1 MSGQRATTAEEVP
14 ADPVAEAVAAAI
26 VEILEGAS
34 VDVRYF
40 REGEGPPLPAVEA
53 AVEAAPTATATATGA
68 GPDGWQAALTVR
80 LGGPIAPL
88 VSAGA
93 TPLLEILGALP
104 GAGMRAATRFRA
116 MTAGTADGHLLPATL
131 RALRDTIVVEALAHH
146 HACSH
151 DRAAGL
157 IAEALEFLI
166 ELNGTR
172 VEAHDLTHGVV
183 ITGAL
188 GDSPRLRFTYPEDLR
203 AAKRAPLLFDGQRSV
218 LVIDWAGN
226 ARTELQRHRLDH
238 LIPGAPPLA
247 PEAAEFSDSGSLVA
261 EATRSLGG
269 IGFFLRADHT
279 IWVFADGEPLLMRRG
294 EHWTA
299 FPLELAAAIADAI
312 EGTAVA
318 ADIAVDAAF
327 IISAQRHGA
336 ILAIVDDPAKLDGV
350 VSPKDRYDLRNDF
363 DPMGMRAETKLHH
376 LIDAEDLDAQ
386 TLARLAAL
394 DGATILDR
402 DANLLAYGAIVTSSA
417 SEHEGARTAAAKTLS
432 LTAEIVLKVSAD
444 GGVTVFRDGK
454 VVATLL
460 G

>member
-1 MSGQRATTAEEVP
+1 MSWRRTSTTGTVP
-14 ADPVAEAVAAAI
+14 ADPVGEAVAAAI
-26 VEILEGAS
+26 VEILEGSS
-34 VDVRYF
+34 VEIRYF
-40 REGEGPPLPAVEA
+40 ADGEAPSLPAVEA
-53 AVEAAPTATATATGA
+53 AASATATATGE
-68 GPDGWQAALTVR
+68 GPPGWQMAMTVR

-88 VSAGA
+88 VTSGN

-104 GAGMRAATRFRA
+104 GAGMRAAARFRTMPGA
-116 MTAGTADGHLLPATL
+116 TADGALPPAL
-131 RALRDTIVVEALAHH
+131 RRSLRDTVVIEALSDH
-146 HACSH
+146 HACAP

-157 IAEALEFLI
+157 IGESLEFLV

-172 VEAHDLTHGVV
+172 VEAQDLTHGVV
-183 ITGAL
+183 ITNAL
-188 GDSPRLRFTYPEDLR
+188 PDTPRLRFAYPRDLR
-203 AAKRAPLLFDGQRSV
+203 TAKRAPLLFDGQRSV
-218 LVIDWAGN
+218 LVVDWAGN
-226 ARTELQRHRLDH
+226 ARTEVQRHRPNH
-238 LIPGAPPLA
+238 HIPGAPPLA
-247 PEAAEFSDSGSLVA
+247 DEAAEFADSGSLVA

-269 IGFFLRADHT
+269 IGFFLRADRT

-299 FPLELAAAIADAI
+299 FPLELAAAIATAI

-336 ILAIVDDPAKLDGV
+336 ILAIVDDPARLEGV
-350 VSPKDRYDLRNDF
+350 VPPKDRYDLRNDF

-432 LTAEIVLKVSAD
+432 LTAQIVLKVSAD
-444 GGVTVFRDGK
+444 GGITVFRDGK

>member
-1 MSGQRATTAEEVP
+1 MPWQRSSTEGEAP
-14 ADPVAEAVAAAI
+14 PDPVGEAVAAAI
-26 VEILEGAS
+26 VEILEGSS
-34 VDVRYF
+34 VEVLYF
-40 REGEGPPLPAVEA
+40 RDGDSPPLPSVEA
-53 AVEAAPTATATATGA
+53 AATATATATGD
-68 GPDGWQAALTVR
+68 GPEGWQVALTVR
-80 LGGPIAPL
+80 LVGPIAPL
-88 VSAGA
+88 VTSGD

-104 GAGMRAATRFRA
+104 GAGMRTAARYRA
-116 MTAGTADGHLLPATL
+116 MPALAAAGSGAGLPPAL
-131 RALRDTIVVEALAHH
+131 RRALRDTIVVEAISRH
-146 HACSH
+146 HACEPG
-151 DRAAGL
+151 RAAGL

-172 VEAHDLTHGVV
+172 VEASDLTHGVV

-188 GDSPRLRFTYPEDLR
+188 GDRPRLKFAYPADLR
-203 AAKRAPLLFDGQRSV
+203 TAKRAPLLFDGQRSV
-218 LVIDWAGN
+218 LVVDWAGN
-226 ARTELQRHRLDH
+226 ARTELQRHRPHH

-269 IGFFLRADHT
+269 IGMFLRGDRT

-336 ILAIVDDPAKLDGV
+336 ILAIVDGPESLEGV

-363 DPMGMRAETKLHH
+363 DPMAMRAETKLHH
-376 LIDAEDLDAQ
+376 LIDAEELDAQ

-402 DANLLAYGAIVTSSA
+402 EANLLAYGAIVTSSA
-417 SEHEGARTAAAKTLS
+417 SDHEGARTAAAKTLS
-432 LTAEIVLKVSAD
+432 LAAEIVLKVSAD
-444 GGVTVFRDGK
+444 GGITVFRNGK

>member
-1 MSGQRATTAEEVP
+1 MSWQRSSVSGTVP
-14 ADPVAEAVAAAI
+14 ADPAGEAVAAAI

-34 VDVRYF
+34 VEVVYF
-40 REGEGPPLPAVEA
+40 REGDSLPPPEGNGAVPA
-53 AVEAAPTATATATGA
+53 ATATGE
-68 GPDGWQAALTVR
+68 GPAGWQMALTVT
-80 LGGPIAPL
+80 LGGPIGLLVRAGSPPL
-88 VSAGA
+88 MEV
-93 TPLLEILGALP
+93 LGALP
-104 GAGMRAATRFRA
+104 GAGVRTAAHYRAVPGA
-116 MTAGTADGHLLPATL
+116 AGPEGRLTPAL
-131 RALRDTIVVEALAHH
+131 GRALRDTLVVEALSRHH
-146 HACSH
+146 VCAPE
-151 DRAAGL
+151 RGAEL
-157 IAEALEFLI
+157 IGEALEYLI

-188 GDSPRLRFTYPEDLR
+188 AHPPRLRFAYPRDLR
-203 AAKRAPLLFDGQRSV
+203 AAKRAPLLFDGERSV
-218 LVIDWAGN
+218 LIVDWEGN
-226 ARTELQRHRLDH
+226 ARTELQRHRPHH
-238 LIPGAPPLA
+238 LVPWAPPLPA
-247 PEAAEFSDSGSLVA
+247 EAADFADSGSLVA

-269 IGFFLRADHT
+269 IGFFLRGDRT

-294 EHWTA
+294 EHWSA
-299 FPLELAAAIADAI
+299 FPLELAAAIASAI
-312 EGTAVA
+312 EGTDKA

-336 ILAIVDDPAKLDGV
+336 ILAIVDGPHRLEGIV
-350 VSPKDRYDLRNDF
+350 PHKDRYDLRDEF

-376 LIDAEDLDAQ
+376 LIDAAELDAQ

-402 DANLLAYGAIVTSSA
+402 DANLLAYGAVVTSAA

-432 LTAEIVLKVSAD
+432 LAAEIVLKVSAD
-444 GGVTVFRDGK
+444 GGIIVFRDGR

>member
-1 MSGQRATTAEEVP
+1 MSWQRTSTTGTVP
-14 ADPVAEAVAAAI
+14 ADPVGEAVAAAI
-26 VEILEGAS
+26 VEILEGSS
-34 VDVRYF
+34 VEILYF
-40 REGEGPPLPAVEA
+40 RDGESPSLPAVEA
-53 AVEAAPTATATATGA
+53 GSSATATATGE
-68 GPDGWQAALTVR
+68 GPPGWQVAMTVR
-80 LGGPIAPL
+80 LGGAIAPL
-88 VSAGA
+88 VTSGN

-104 GAGMRAATRFRA
+104 GAGMRAAARYRSMPDA
-116 MTAGTADGHLLPATL
+116 PVGGTLPPAIQ
-131 RALRDTIVVEALAHH
+131 RALRDTVVIEALSQHH
-146 HACSH
+146 VCP
-151 DRAAGL
+151 DRVNGL

-172 VEAHDLTHGVV
+172 VEAQDLTHGVV
-183 ITGAL
+183 ITNAMP
-188 GDSPRLRFTYPEDLR
+188 DTPRLRFAYPSDVR
-203 AAKRAPLLFDGQRSV
+203 TAKRAPLLFDGQRSV
-218 LVIDWAGN
+218 LVVDWAGN
-226 ARTELQRHRLDH
+226 ARTEVQRHRRNH
-238 LIPGAPPLA
+238 HIPGAPPLA
-247 PEAAEFSDSGSLVA
+247 EEAAEFTGSGSLVA

-269 IGFFLRADHT
+269 IGLFLRKDRT

-299 FPLELAAAIADAI
+299 FPLELAAAIATAI

-336 ILAIVDDPAKLDGV
+336 ILAIVEDPASLEGV

-376 LIDAEDLDAQ
+376 LIDAEELDAQ

-402 DANLLAYGAIVTSSA
+402 DAKLLAYGAIVTSSA

-444 GGVTVFRDGK
+444 GGITVFRDGK

>member
-1 MSGQRATTAEEVP
+1 MSWHRTSTTGPAP
-14 ADPVAEAVAAAI
+14 ADPVGEAVAAAI
-26 VEILEGAS
+26 VEILEGSS
-34 VDVRYF
+34 VEIVYF
-40 REGEGPPLPAVEA
+40 RNGESPPLPAVEA
-53 AVEAAPTATATATGA
+53 GSSATATATGD
-68 GPDGWQAALTVR
+68 GPPGWQVAMTVR
-80 LGGPIAPL
+80 LGGAIAPL
-88 VSAGA
+88 VTSGN

-104 GAGMRAATRFRA
+104 GAGMRAASRYRSRLDA
-116 MTAGTADGHLLPATL
+116 VVDGTLPPAL
-131 RALRDTIVVEALAHH
+131 QRALRDTVVIEALSQH
-146 HACSH
+146 HACP
-151 DRAAGL
+151 DQVNGL

-172 VEAHDLTHGVV
+172 VEAQDLTHGVV
-183 ITGAL
+183 ITNAL
-188 GDSPRLRFTYPEDLR
+188 PDTPRLRFAYPRDVR
-203 AAKRAPLLFDGQRSV
+203 TAKRAPLLFDGQRSV
-218 LVIDWAGN
+218 LVVDWAGN
-226 ARTELQRHRLDH
+226 ARTEVQRHRRDH
-238 LIPGAPPLA
+238 HIPGAPPLA
-247 PEAAEFSDSGSLVA
+247 EAAAEFTGSGSLVA

-269 IGFFLRADHT
+269 IGLFLRKDRT

-299 FPLELAAAIADAI
+299 FPLELAVAIATAI

-336 ILAIVDDPAKLDGV
+336 ILAIVEDPASLEGV

-376 LIDAEDLDAQ
+376 LIDAEELDAQ

-444 GGVTVFRDGK
+444 GGITVFRDGN